1 MSRGASRHQPRIP
14 LTVYGGLRLQ
24 GGNRDAWWRKAWIA
38 WLERLQMGARLGRGR
53 NYAQRGQVQALEV
66 EPGMLRA
73 QVQGM
78 EREPYRVEMRWAP
91 LPSDPVAAVL
101 RASPVFAAQLAANR
115 LPVAFDQAI
124 RQLGFS
130 LFPEGREG
138 VTFRCTCRDWA
149 RPCKHLAA
157 AFCLFA
163 DVIASEPQVLL
174 RLRGISV
181 AAAEADC
188 TPTHLSERELLA
200 LRAVADAAAVP
211 RRLGT
216 LPYWRGEEDLRKT
229 LEVAYRRAHERALT
243 ALETAAADL
252 RFPDDVPP
260 A

>member
-1 MSRGASRHQPRIP
+1 MAKGASRHQPRVP

-24 GGNRDAWWRKAWIA
+24 GSNRGAWWRKAWIA

-53 NYAQRGQVQALEV
+53 NYAQRGQVQTLEV
-66 EPGMLRA
+66 QPGVLRA
-73 QVQGM
+73 RVQGM
-78 EREPYRVEMRWAP
+78 EREPYRVEMRWEP
-91 LPSDPVAAVL
+91 LPSEPVVSLL
-101 RASPVFAAQLAANR
+101 RASPVLAAQLAANC
-115 LPVAFDQAI
+115 LPVSFDQAI

-138 VTFRCTCRDWA
+138 VSFRCTCRDWA

-174 RLRGISV
+174 RLRGIPV
-181 AAAEADC
+181 VEPEPDC
-188 TPTHLSERELLA
+188 TPTHLPLVDLLA
-200 LRAVADAAAVP
+200 LRPATNAAAVP
-211 RRLGT
+211 RRLGS
-216 LPYWRGEEDLRKT
+216 LPYWRGEEGLRKT

-252 RFPDDVPP
+252 RFPEDVPP